1 MSGATS
7 SGCDTFVFGLS
18 RKLSTQ
24 VLRCRRWLP
33 LVDTALVSSAVIRAL
48 RLSLRRSR
56 VRSLAESETGPKI
69 ITNNRID
76 LFLLKLQS
84 TFC

>member
-7 SGCDTFVFGLS
+7 SGCDTFVFGHS

-33 LVDTALVSSAVIRAL
+33 LVDTALVKSSVLLSFALFAYLCAVVVFAASRA
-48 RLSLRRSR
+48 
-56 VRSLAESETGPKI
+56 T
-69 ITNNRID
+69 
-76 LFLLKLQS
+76 KLGRKL
-84 TFC
+84 